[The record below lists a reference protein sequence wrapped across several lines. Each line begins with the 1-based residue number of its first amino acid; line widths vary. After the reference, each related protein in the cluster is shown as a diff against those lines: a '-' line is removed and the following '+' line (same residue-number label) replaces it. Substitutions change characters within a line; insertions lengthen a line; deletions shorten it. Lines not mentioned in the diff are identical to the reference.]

1 MKSVAST
8 MTEYVKAWQ
17 CIGCGSVEAPQTCI
31 GVCEHRK
38 VQFVYAQEHEA
49 VLREL
54 EALRQDVSRLRT
66 FVQRVAHITPHD
78 DAWQASYRA
87 LQKEASRL
95 LGVRAAPGRAGKPRA
110 KLARE
115 ARAPALA
122 D

>member
-1 MKSVAST
+1 

-49 VLREL
+49 VLHEL
-54 EALRQDVSRLRT
+54 DHARQELARVRA

-87 LQKEASRL
+87 LQKEAARL
-95 LGVRAAPGRAGKPRA
+95 LGVPAPRPRALEPRA
-110 KLARE
+110 KPKG
-115 ARAPALA
+115 ARAPALVG
-122 D
+122 